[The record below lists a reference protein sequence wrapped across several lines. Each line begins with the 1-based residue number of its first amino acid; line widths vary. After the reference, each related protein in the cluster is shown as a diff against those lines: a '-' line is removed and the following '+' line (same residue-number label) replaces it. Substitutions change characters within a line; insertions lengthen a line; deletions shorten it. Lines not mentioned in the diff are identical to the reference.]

1 VLVSR
6 VVIGLDPHKRS
17 ATIEV
22 LDSNEQQLTAG
33 RFGAD
38 SESYQRLLAAGRQFP
53 QRIWAVEGCQGVGRH
68 LAQRLVADG
77 ETVVDVPAKLS
88 ARARVFST
96 GQGRKT
102 DATDAHSIAVVAL
115 RTRSLRQVRADD
127 QTVALR
133 LLADRRD
140 ELGAARTLTLNRL
153 HRLLVELVPGG
164 AKKALTARQ
173 ARALLADVPAGDV
186 VRETCRQLAAELVD
200 ELEVIDT
207 RIKTAKKQL
216 AALVTE
222 TGSGLM
228 RLNGIGP
235 SGAARL
241 LGDIGDVSRFPT
253 RGHFASW
260 NGTAPLDA
268 SSGEQTRHRLSR
280 AGNRRINRALHIM
293 AVVQLR
299 HPGTD
304 GRRYYDRRRAEG
316 KTPMEAMRALKR
328 RLSDVVYRQLVHDQ
342 KQEQTSNSDQD
353 AEARRTGPEGHL
365 GATTKSSAAGSNPNA
380 DASDKSLSEPAT
392 NDATATPD
400 TSPDRTP
407 GRSRS
412 R

>member
-1 VLVSR
+1 
-6 VVIGLDPHKRS
+6 
-17 ATIEV
+17 
-22 LDSNEQQLTAG
+22 
-33 RFGAD
+33 
-38 SESYQRLLAAGRQFP
+38 
-53 QRIWAVEGCQGVGRH
+53 VGRH

-115 RTRSLRQVRADD
+115 RTGSLRQVRPDD
-127 QTVALR
+127 RTVALR

-140 ELGAARTLTLNRL
+140 ELGAARTLTINRL

-164 AKKALTARQ
+164 AKKALTTRQ
-173 ARALLADVPAGDV
+173 ARALLTDVPAGDV
-186 VRETCRQLAAELVD
+186 VRETRRQLAAELVD

-228 RLNGIGP
+228 QLNGIGP

-253 RGHFASW
+253 KAHFASW

-299 HPGTD
+299 HPSTD
-304 GRRYYDRRRAEG
+304 GRRYYDRRVAEG

-328 RLSDVVYRQLVHDQ
+328 RLSDVVFRQLVNDQ
-342 KQEQTSNSDQD
+342 KQHPANKDDQD
-353 AEARRTGPEGHL
+353 TDTRRTGPEGHM
-365 GATTKSSAAGSNPNA
+365 GAATESSAAGSNPNA
-380 DASDKSLSEPAT
+380 DASDKSLPEPVT
-392 NDATATPD
+392 IDATPTPSPSPERFAT
-400 TSPDRTP
+400 
-407 GRSRS
+407 RSR
-412 R
+412 RR